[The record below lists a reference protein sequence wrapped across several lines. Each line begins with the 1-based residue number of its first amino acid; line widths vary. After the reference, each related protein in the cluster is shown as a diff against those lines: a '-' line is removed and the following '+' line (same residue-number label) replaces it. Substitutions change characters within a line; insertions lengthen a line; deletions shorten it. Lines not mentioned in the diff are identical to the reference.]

1 MTEIE
6 IAFAGK
12 LSALEYVL
20 EVMLANDLA
29 SIPENAADRFRSD
42 LLERQGYIRRGPVDV
57 DLLQR
62 LQAATHAELESFLG
76 KVAAREADIRRQ
88 AGTDAAG

>member
-20 EVMLANDLA
+20 EVMLANELA
-29 SIPENAADRFRSD
+29 SIPENAADRFRWD
-42 LLERQGYIRRGPVDV
+42 LLERRGYIRRGPVDV

-62 LQAATHAELESFLG
+62 LQAATRAELEGFLG
-76 KVAAREADIRRQ
+76 KVAAREAEIRRQ
-88 AGTDAAG
+88 TDTGGAG